1 MDSDGLDVRRPE
13 WSERW
18 GRPGWQ
24 LLFTTAGG
32 RLRDGD
38 PFASIASV
46 RARGVQERFV
56 SQACLALPATSEGTV
71 DPTIELWASLARKI
85 LQRARRP
92 PVSERASDVLMERL
106 AERRDWML
114 PAVLDR
120 AMAGPLHN
128 VTLADE
134 YALHETYEQPLWDTV
149 ERVAPGLRRW
159 LVPQASLEALA
170 AAVLPQEVAARWV
183 DFVYAPPWLVQGAVI
198 EIDGEGHARKEGV
211 DRERDKAVRAS
222 GLKPRRYVGRTALD
236 PAADLMRS
244 LANEALHLAGP
255 VDPLALV
262 ALHGP
267 ATVTRLALAFVEAV
281 RAGWLPPGRPW
292 SVSIADEIGVASEL
306 VGAALDPLRAIADVW
321 GPQIVPDEIWVDG
334 KVWQVE
340 TGITNRQTR
349 SGTAP
354 DLQAKFSFEPT
365 VPYFARLPA
374 IAALPE
380 LVVRGVGAPV
390 DLPWL
395 PTTTTV
401 RPRLAADVDIEAPLT
416 LLLRDLFGHERFQ
429 PGQLRAIRRTLEGE
443 DTVVLLPTGSGK
455 SLIYQLG
462 GLLLPGTTLVV
473 DPLVSLIKDQAERL
487 QRSSIE
493 RVAALHSSQAR
504 TPQERDEIL
513 RSVADGSAL
522 FAFITPERLQIQRFR
537 DHLRA
542 ATQRQLVGLTVV
554 DEAHCVSEW
563 GHDFRTAYLRLA
575 RTLRERCAAPN
586 GEAPPLLA
594 LTGTASPSVLR
605 DVLRELVI
613 DGSRPEALQSLPSHD
628 RPNLHYR
635 LVKTENPML
644 QSQVIRC
651 LLDEVPEFHTVD
663 AAQLVAPAGDET
675 LSGIVFAPHVN
686 GDFGTESLARLIRDS
701 FKRRG
706 IRLEAVTY
714 SGRPP
719 KGHKRH
725 EWDALKGQAEFEFKS
740 NKATMLI
747 GTKAFGM
754 GIDKANI
761 RYTVHA
767 GFPASAE
774 AFAQEAGRAG
784 RTPGQQAV
792 CILVAANPDADQAQR
807 LLDLEIPAEIRAK
820 RVKAVSRQDA
830 SDLSRQLYFLTKSY
844 PGHQEEA
851 RRVSSTFE
859 LLRAEGGRPGA
870 VVTLLNPIAWT
881 QESSGEDDSDN
892 LLRSLYRLSMLGV
905 VDDMTVDNDQVN
917 VFLADYTRD
926 TVDAAWLDYVMR
938 VEPGRGTAHERR
950 LAAAPAELNSRI
962 DFLAAALVEV
972 VYSVVARSRI
982 LALQFMHRLASGD
995 SDPKHLRS
1003 EINAYLS
1010 QGPVAM
1016 VLSEAVTGD
1025 TSIVDVARF
1034 VRAMDLIPIQD
1045 QQHLVAESARQLEAY
1060 PDHPLLLVA
1069 SALGEVRSRVG
1080 DEAAFASTASRAID
1094 QMRRYEVSDGDRAA
1108 AVSWLVRKVLREQPG
1123 KRTWVRHVLR
1133 TWYDAEYRPSM
1144 LEPIEDAVL
1153 EDAAAGDWDPG
1164 ILELVRTKR
1173 LQRRSGEVKQIVD
1186 RVAPVPVER

>member
-1 MDSDGLDVRRPE
+1 MDSDQLDVRRPE

-46 RARGVQERFV
+46 RARTVQERFV
-56 SQACLALPATSEGTV
+56 SQACLALPATSEGTA
-71 DPTIELWASLARKI
+71 DPVIELWASLARKI

-92 PVSERASDVLMERL
+92 PVSERATAVLLERL
-106 AERRDWML
+106 GAREDWMV
-114 PAVLDR
+114 PAMLNR
-120 AMAGPLHN
+120 AMAGPRQQAA
-128 VTLADE
+128 LADE
-134 YALHETYEQPLWDTV
+134 YELDKTYEQPLWDTV

-183 DFVYAPPWLVQGAVI
+183 DFVYAPPWLARGAII
-198 EIDGEGHARKEGV
+198 EIDGEGHSRKEGI
-211 DRERDKAVRAS
+211 DRERDKAVRTS
-222 GLKPRRYVGRTALD
+222 RLQPRRYVGRTALD
-236 PAADLMRS
+236 PAGDLMRF
-244 LANEALHLAGP
+244 LANEAQHLAGP

-267 ATVTRLALAFVEAV
+267 GTVTRLALAFVEAV
-281 RAGWLPPGRPW
+281 RAGLLPPGKPW
-292 SVSIADEIGVASEL
+292 SISISDELGVAGDL

-321 GPQIVPDEIWVDG
+321 GLRIVPDEIWVDG
-334 KVWQVE
+334 KPWLVEAGTTERRTRPGAPPALQV
-340 TGITNRQTR
+340 
-349 SGTAP
+349 
-354 DLQAKFSFEPT
+354 KFSFEPT
-365 VPYFARLPA
+365 MPYFARLPA
-374 IAALPE
+374 IDTLPE
-380 LVVRGVGAPV
+380 IVVRGVGVPV

-395 PTTTTV
+395 PTTATQ
-401 RPRLAADVDIEAPLT
+401 RPRLAPEVDIEAPLT
-416 LLLRDLFGHERFQ
+416 LLLRDLFGYERFQ

-487 QRSSIE
+487 QRASIE

-575 RTLRERCAAPN
+575 RTLRERCAAPD

-605 DVLRELVI
+605 DVLRELEI

-628 RPNLHYR
+628 RANLHYR
-635 LVKTENPML
+635 LVKTENPVL
-644 QSQVIRC
+644 QAEVIRC
-651 LLDEVPEFHTVD
+651 LLEAVPEFHAVG
-663 AAQLVAPAGDET
+663 AAQLVTPAGEET

-686 GDFGTESLARLIRDS
+686 GDYGTEALAKAIRDA
-701 FKRRG
+701 FKGHR
-706 IRLEAVTY
+706 IKLEAVTY
-714 SGRPP
+714 SGKPP

-725 EWDALKGQAEFEFKS
+725 EWEALKSQAEFDFKS

-792 CILVAANPDADQAQR
+792 CILVAANPDAEQAQR
-807 LLDLEIPAEIRAK
+807 LLDLELPAEIRAK
-820 RVKAVSRQDA
+820 RVTAVTKRDA

-844 PGHQEEA
+844 PGPAEEA
-851 RRVSSTFE
+851 QRVSSTFE
-859 LLRAEGGRPGA
+859 QLRAEGGRPGA
-870 VVTLLNPIAWT
+870 MVTLLNPIAWT
-881 QESSGEDDSDN
+881 QESSGEDDSDH

-917 VFLADYTRD
+917 VYLANYTPD
-926 TVDAAWLDYVMR
+926 SVDAAWLDYVMR
-938 VEPGRGTAHERR
+938 VEPGRGTAHERH
-950 LAAAPAELNSRI
+950 LASAPTELNARI

-982 LALQFMHRLASGD
+982 LALQFMHRLASGNA
-995 SDPKHLRS
+995 DPKHLRS

-1025 TSIVDVARF
+1025 TSIVDVVRF

-1045 QQHLVAESARQLEAY
+1045 QQHLVAESARQLRGIPGSSPA
-1060 PDHPLLLVA
+1060 A
-1069 SALGEVRSRVG
+1069 RGIRAGRGEV
-1080 DEAAFASTASRAID
+1080 T
-1094 QMRRYEVSDGDRAA
+1094 RRG
-1108 AVSWLVRKVLREQPG
+1108 
-1123 KRTWVRHVLR
+1123 
-1133 TWYDAEYRPSM
+1133 
-1144 LEPIEDAVL
+1144 
-1153 EDAAAGDWDPG
+1153 
-1164 ILELVRTKR
+1164 
-1173 LQRRSGEVKQIVD
+1173 
-1186 RVAPVPVER
+1186 